1 MYPSCIRPRD
11 AVRRSKNFSVAAASY
26 GNVERDDV
34 RLSGKYSLVKC
45 NNWMSFRKL
54 TSKTMRENLNQFLEN
69 VRVKTPVVAK
79 VFDVGPVLRLELLF

>member
-1 MYPSCIRPRD
+1 
-11 AVRRSKNFSVAAASY
+11 
-26 GNVERDDV
+26 
-34 RLSGKYSLVKC
+34 
-45 NNWMSFRKL
+45 MSFRKL